1 MSKIISREMET
12 VSDYPRSRWSLYVR
26 MKIYRVIRKSSKDI
40 QGVIDVK
47 WI

>member
-1 MSKIISREMET
+1 MSKIIFREMET

-40 QGVIDVK
+40 QGVIDVE
-47 WI
+47 